1 MSTNP
6 QSNPHAARG
15 ENDRKILQRTSTP
28 HIFTPI
34 TFRSVTAKN
43 RIMVSPMCQYSAD
56 DGVANDWHF
65 QNLASRAVGGAGIVF
80 TEVAHTEPP
89 GRITPYCLG
98 LWNDAQ
104 RDALVRIV
112 RFVKSQ
118 GAVAGIQL
126 GHAGRKGS
134 TARPWDGGKPI
145 APADGGWEI
154 IAPSAIA
161 FGEGYAVPVAMDKAM
176 IDESIAQFV
185 ANTRRA
191 REAGFDMVE
200 VHAAHGYLIHEFI
213 SPISNRRTDEYGGS
227 FENRIRYLLE
237 VVDAVR
243 SEWPDEKPLFVRI
256 SATDWIDGGW
266 DLDSSIKLAQLLK
279 EGGKVDL
286 VDCSSGGLSP
296 QQKITLHPGY
306 QVPFAAAIRSR
317 AQIATGAVGLI
328 NSPELAEQIV
338 ASGQADVIIMAR
350 AMLNDPYWPLH
361 AAKVLKTKI
370 AWPPQYERG
379 DIF

>member
-1 MSTNP
+1 MNTTT
-6 QSNPHAARG
+6 QTNPHAARG
-15 ENDRKILQRTSTP
+15 ENDRKILQRDTTP
-28 HIFTPI
+28 QLFRPV
-34 TFRSVTAKN
+34 TFRSVTARN
-43 RIMVSPMCQYSAD
+43 RITVSPMCQYSAT

-80 TEVAHTEPP
+80 TEVAHTEPR

-98 LWNDAQ
+98 LWNDEQ
-104 RDALVRIV
+104 RDALARIV

-118 GAVAGIQL
+118 GAVAGVQI

-134 TARPWDGGKPI
+134 TARPWDGGKPLT
-145 APADGGWEI
+145 AEQGGWQI
-154 IAPSAIA
+154 IAPSALP
-161 FGEGYAVPVAMDKAM
+161 FNEGYGMPLEMDQKT
-176 IDESIAQFV
+176 IDKSLTQFA

-191 REAGFDMVE
+191 REAGFDLLE
-200 VHAAHGYLIHEFI
+200 LHAAHGYLIHEFM
-213 SPISNRRTDEYGGS
+213 SPLSNRREDKYGGS

-237 VVDAVR
+237 VLDAVR
-243 SEWPDEKPLFVRI
+243 SEWSDDKPLFVRI
-256 SATDWIDGGW
+256 SSTDWIEGGW
-266 DLDSSIKLAQLLK
+266 DLESSVRLAQILK
-279 EGGKVDL
+279 AGGKVDL
-286 VDCSSGGLSP
+286 IDCSSGGLSP

-317 AQIATGAVGLI
+317 ADIATGAIGLI
-328 NSPELAEQIV
+328 NAPDLAEQII
-338 ASGQADVIIMAR
+338 ASGQADIIVMAR